1 MLLHGF
7 SDSDWAGIIQDRKS
21 TSGFCFSMGSISCDI
36 SEALKTMDYGT
47 PQVEECCSMVSLILI
62 GQGVSRIGR
71 VLPDSVLA
79 WALLWF
85 PG

>member
-1 MLLHGF
+1 
-7 SDSDWAGIIQDRKS
+7 
-21 TSGFCFSMGSISCDI
+21 
-36 SEALKTMDYGT
+36 MDCST
-47 PQVEECCSMVSLILI
+47 PQVEECCFMGSLTLI

-85 PG
+85 PGLARNRAQWP